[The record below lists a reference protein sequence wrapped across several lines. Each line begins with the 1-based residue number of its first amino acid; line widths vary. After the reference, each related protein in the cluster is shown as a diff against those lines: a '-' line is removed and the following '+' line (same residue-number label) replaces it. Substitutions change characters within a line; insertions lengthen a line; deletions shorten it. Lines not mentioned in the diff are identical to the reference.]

1 MKSSDLESM
10 SVDELWS
17 LHQRILQILPQKLAN
32 EKARLEQRL
41 HQLRS
46 GSDTETKKERRRYP
60 PVYPKYKNPRNPS
73 ETWSG
78 RGKQPKWLAE
88 YLKSGR
94 KLDDFLIK

>member
-1 MKSSDLESM
+1 MKSRDLESM

-17 LHQRILQILPQKLAN
+17 LHQRILQVLPQKLAD
-32 EKARLEQRL
+32 EKARLELRL
-41 HQLRS
+41 HQLQS
-46 GSDTETKKERRRYP
+46 GSETDTKKERRPYP

-78 RGKQPKWLAE
+78 RGKQPRWLTE
-88 YLKSGR
+88 YLKAGR